1 MSSESFSTDG
11 TGVPATASEIHLQE
25 KLVNDLETLFE
36 DQSTFDLDFLVGVKP
51 ERVRAHKLI
60 VLCRCEK
67 YRSKKQQWF
76 APVTGHRAVA
86 TVRLEKYD
94 PKAVKSVVKY
104 LYCGKV
110 IKCNVR
116 TLQCIMMFRTKMK

>member
-67 YRSKKQQWF
+67 YRSKKQAMVCACHG
-76 APVTGHRAVA
+76 APSGGYRTTRE
-86 TVRLEKYD
+86 VRSESCEKCC
-94 PKAVKSVVKY
+94 KVSV
-104 LYCGKV
+104 LWQG
-110 IKCNVR
+110 N
-116 TLQCIMMFRTKMK
+116 KM